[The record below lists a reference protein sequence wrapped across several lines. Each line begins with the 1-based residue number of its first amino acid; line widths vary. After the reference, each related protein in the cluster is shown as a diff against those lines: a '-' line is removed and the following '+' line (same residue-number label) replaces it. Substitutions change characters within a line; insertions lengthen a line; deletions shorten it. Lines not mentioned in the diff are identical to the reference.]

1 MVDFDLIC
9 GDAIKELQKMEEL
22 KETDR
27 HHIEIF
33 KKIKNDYRNIGCK
46 LTIGWE

>member
-1 MVDFDLIC
+1 MGGFENSD
-9 GDAIKELQKMEEL
+9 E
-22 KETDR
+22 
-27 HHIEIF
+27 F